1 VTATTDRTIAK
12 SLKSKDGKSE
22 YLLEQDVSTG
32 DTIIKKI
39 NKEGDEMITDVE
51 IMELKK
57 GEVVMG
63 KNGKSVKV
71 PDEYEEVTE
80 SNARIEGDVFN
91 DPYYSDGIEV
101 DEIIKEVDDKV
112 PSIKYATGG
121 RVPYFKG
128 GLAALKTLMNYFAKE
143 KGTTGSK
150 LLSDIN
156 PKKIDS
162 GIKNLMSKEELNQLK
177 ENRTEYVKHLLNI
190 IKSDKKFLDN
200 NRAIVEETIAQAPIG
215 MEDIAKEISDSIKR
229 NAMKENRLERLS
241 VYDKVNPDDAIMD
254 VEMMIKNMSTG
265 KKDKRALNATG
276 GLAYML
282 GE

>member
-1 VTATTDRTIAK
+1 MGDDVTEKAATKDREIVTK
-12 SLKSKDGKSE
+12 YKDYEMSE
-22 YLLEQDVSTG
+22 DVATG
-32 DTIIKKI
+32 EIVIKKRT
-39 NKEGDEMITDVE
+39 EGSFYDQDGIISDEYIIFKPGQADETTKMRTV
-51 IMELKK
+51 
-57 GEVVMG
+57 
-63 KNGKSVKV
+63 
-71 PDEYEEVTE
+71 DEYEEFTV
-80 SNARIEGDVFN
+80 RPDGEGKLRD
-91 DPYYSDGIEV
+91 SEDGLDSI
-101 DEIIKEVDDKV
+101 DEILEEVGDPDSLTIKKAD
-112 PSIKYATGG
+112 GG
-121 RVPYFKG
+121 RIPYFKG

-276 GLAYML
+276 GVARLL